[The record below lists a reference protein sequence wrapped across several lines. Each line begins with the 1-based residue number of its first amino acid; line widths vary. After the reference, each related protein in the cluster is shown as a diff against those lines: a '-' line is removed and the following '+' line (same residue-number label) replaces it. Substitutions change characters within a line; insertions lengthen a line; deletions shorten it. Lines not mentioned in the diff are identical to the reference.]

1 MADDNA
7 DRIRNS
13 GRSPRR
19 FGLML
24 ALIAVAATVAR
35 GDDASVSYE
44 REIVPFLEDQCIACH
59 DDGFETSDLSLASV
73 EAMRKGGRRGPA
85 IVPGKGKESLLVQF
99 MTGAKQPQMP
109 PKVQLPLDRIA
120 VVERWIDQGAKVDG
134 PGGGEGAATARKAR
148 EKTES
153 QAAGASSD
161 MPPPVTSLAFAPDG
175 KSLAVASSKEVL
187 IVDPEDGAI
196 RHRLGGFPD
205 QVTAVAFR
213 PDGRQ
218 LAGAGGQAGRRGEV
232 RLWNTSDWAEVRL
245 IRGHEDT
252 VLALA
257 WRPSSG
263 QLATSSLDKLILVW
277 DADSG
282 RLLRTIKNHADIVAA
297 LAYSADGKR
306 LASGSADK
314 TAKVFDAETGLQ
326 EAGLSSHNDAVLQVA
341 FSPDNRYL
349 ATAGNDRNIH
359 LWKLGQYNNPERGF
373 GHTGPVYA
381 LAWTP
386 DSHAVFA
393 GAGGKPPVL
402 SYRRENGQR
411 LVDLKGETMPA
422 DWVYALAIAP
432 DGRTLAAGGWD
443 GAVTLWDLKDGARRR
458 VFVPGRDGKGEGK
471 RTDGK

>member
-1 MADDNA
+1 MILALVVLASTRATAADDT
-7 DRIRNS
+7 
-13 GRSPRR
+13 P
-19 FGLML
+19 
-24 ALIAVAATVAR
+24 
-35 GDDASVSYE
+35 VSYE
-44 REIVPFLEDQCIACH
+44 REVVPLIEDECIACH

-99 MTGAKQPQMP
+99 MTGARQPQMP
-109 PKVQLPLDRIA
+109 PKVQLPLDKVA
-120 VVERWIDQGAKVDG
+120 VITRWIDQGAKVDG
-134 PGGGEGAATARKAR
+134 PGLGGDGATSRKGKEKADAREEGAT
-148 EKTES
+148 
-153 QAAGASSD
+153 SSL
-161 MPPPVTSLAFAPDG
+161 PPPVTALAFAPDG
-175 KSLAVASSKEVL
+175 KALAVASSKEVL
-187 IVDPEDGAI
+187 IVDPSVGAL

-213 PDGRQ
+213 PDGKQ

-232 RLWNTSDWAEVRL
+232 HLWDAATWAEANVL
-245 IRGHEDT
+245 RGHDDT

-257 WRPSSG
+257 WRPGSN
-263 QLATSSLDKLILVW
+263 QFATSSLDKLILIR

-282 RLLRTIKNHADIVAA
+282 KVVRTIKNHADIVAA

-341 FSPDNRYL
+341 FSPDGQYL

-381 LAWTP
+381 LAWMP
-386 DSHAVFA
+386 DSKALFA
-393 GAGGKPPVL
+393 GAGGRPPVL
-402 SYRRENGQR
+402 SYRREDGRR
-411 LVDLKGETMPA
+411 LIDLKADTMPA
-422 DWVYALAIAP
+422 DWVYTLAIAP

-443 GAVTLWDLKDGARRR
+443 GSVTLWDLKDGSRLRA
-458 VFVPGRDGKGEGK
+458 FVPGREAESIVGKGPRTHGK
-471 RTDGK
+471 